1 VSGTHDE
8 HPSLARPAP
17 ERTVSAASHDT
28 RLTVL
33 DQTGTGR
40 ARPDKGPTGA
50 FAHDLLTQAAAA
62 AHAAPHVHARSLYIH
77 VPFCFHKCHYC
88 DFYSIVDTRD
98 RQSDFTQR
106 LTRELAALAPFA
118 GPLRTIFVG
127 GGTPSLLRVDLW
139 RDLLAS
145 LHAQFDMRDIVSG
158 ASLPPRNRA
167 TEFTVECNPETV
179 TPELFAVLR
188 EGGVDRVS
196 IGAQSFEP
204 RHLKTLERWH
214 EPENV
219 GRAVRMARDAGIQRV
234 SVDLIFAIPGQTVAE
249 WRRDLETAIA
259 LGVDHVSCYNLTYEA
274 NTAMTARMTK
284 GEFTP
289 MDEDTEIE
297 MYHAT
302 WEILRGRGF
311 ERYEVSNYA
320 KPGQESR
327 HNLAYW
333 RQAQWLAAGPSA
345 SAHVAGMRWKNR
357 PRLDDYL
364 TIEGAG
370 TSGVL
375 DAEGVDEGRAV
386 RERIMTG
393 LRLREGLDGPVML
406 AEAERVSPTAAAK
419 LEKKVS
425 RYVERGVMRVDG
437 RIWSLTDDGILV
449 ADAIAS
455 DLMGCV

>member
-1 VSGTHDE
+1 MGFASE
-8 HPSLARPAP
+8 LL
-17 ERTVSAASHDT
+17 ERADLGAAE
-28 RLTVL
+28 V
-33 DQTGTGR
+33 
-40 ARPDKGPTGA
+40 
-50 FAHDLLTQAAAA
+50 
-62 AHAAPHVHARSLYIH
+62 RSLYIH

-98 RQSDFTQR
+98 RQADFTRR
-106 LTRELAALAPFA
+106 LVRELSALAPHA
-118 GPLRTIFVG
+118 GRLRTIFVG
-127 GGTPSLLRVDLW
+127 GGTPSLLRVELW
-139 RDLLAS
+139 RDVLAC
-145 LHAQFDMRDIVSG
+145 LHERFDMGGIVEGG
-158 ASLPPRNRA
+158 ALEPARRE

-179 TPELFAVLR
+179 TPELFSMLR

-196 IGAQSFEP
+196 IGAQSFEA

-219 GRAVRMARDAGIQRV
+219 GRAVKMAREAGIRRV
-234 SVDLIFAIPGQTVAE
+234 SVDLIFAIPGQTVEE
-249 WRRDLETAIA
+249 WRRDLETAIR

-274 NTAMTARMTK
+274 NTAMTARMAK
-284 GEFTP
+284 GEFAPT
-289 MDEDTEIE
+289 DEDAEIA

-302 WEILRGRGF
+302 WEILRGAGF

-320 KPGQESR
+320 RPGQESR

-364 TIEGAG
+364 NVERAG
-370 TSGVL
+370 TSGVT

-393 LRLREGLDGPVML
+393 LRLREGLDGAVVL
-406 AEAERVSPTAAAK
+406 AEAERVCAGAAAK
-419 LEKKVS
+419 LEKKVA
-425 RYVERGVMRVDG
+425 RYVGRGVMRVDG
-437 RIWSLTDDGILV
+437 RIWSLTDEGILV
-449 ADAIAS
+449 ADAVAS

>member
-1 VSGTHDE
+1 MGAD
-8 HPSLARPAP
+8 L
-17 ERTVSAASHDT
+17 
-28 RLTVL
+28 
-33 DQTGTGR
+33 G
-40 ARPDKGPTGA
+40 KGPV
-50 FAHDLLTQAAAA
+50 FAADLLAQMN
-62 AHAAPHVHARSLYIH
+62 APSVCARSLYIH

-98 RQSDFTQR
+98 RQADFTKR
-106 LTRELAALAPFA
+106 LTRELAALAPYA

-145 LHAQFDMRDIVSG
+145 LRDHFDMRDIVAG
-158 ASLPPRNRA
+158 ATLPPCDRA

-179 TPELFAVLR
+179 TPELFATLR
-188 EGGVDRVS
+188 KGGVDRVS

-219 GRAVRMARDAGIQRV
+219 GRAVKMARDASIQRV
-234 SVDLIFAIPGQTVAE
+234 SVDLIFAIPGQTVDE
-249 WRRDLETAIA
+249 WQSDLERALN

-274 NTAMTARMTK
+274 NTAMTARLAK

-289 MDEDTEIE
+289 LDEDTEIA

-302 WEILRGRGF
+302 WEILRGSGF

-333 RQAQWLAAGPSA
+333 RQSQWLAAGPSA
-345 SAHVAGMRWKNR
+345 SAHVAGMRWRNR

-364 TIEGAG
+364 TLERSA

-375 DAEGVDEGRAV
+375 DAEGVDEPRAL

-393 LRLREGLDGPVML
+393 LRLHEGLDAPVIL
-406 AEAERVSPTAAAK
+406 AEAERVCPGAAAK
-419 LEKKVS
+419 LEKKAA
-425 RYVERGVMRVDG
+425 RYAERGQMHINSGPHART
-437 RIWSLTDDGILV
+437 WTLTDDGILV

-455 DLMGCV
+455 DLMGCVC